1 MAAAPRRR
9 KCRRRLVAQGKA
21 NQTVCALQSRRGA
34 AGTLLRRGC
43 RSHGRQAIRT
53 VNRIVPAKSLLLALL
68 TLFVS
73 IAGADVPG
81 YTEPYKTITVSAAE
95 AGVIK
100 ELPVEEGSIVKE
112 GQILARLDVAQLEAE
127 LDIAKI
133 QTELQRTKVDRLEEL
148 ARSQR
153 AAKEELDR
161 ARADLKIREAEVR
174 KIQAGIETRTMRSPV
189 NGVVTEIKRD
199 PSEAVSMSNPHVLTV
214 VQIDRLIVNLFLP
227 PKRVERLKVGGSA
240 VLLLGESEQRMTALI
255 EFISPVTDAA
265 SGTVR
270 VKFVVDNSA
279 GKLRSG
285 VTALLAE

>member
-1 MAAAPRRR
+1 MNSN
-9 KCRRRLVAQGKA
+9 KLS
-21 NQTVCALQSRRGA
+21 N
-34 AGTLLRRGC
+34 LLLT
-43 RSHGRQAIRT
+43 A
-53 VNRIVPAKSLLLALL
+53 LLALL
-68 TLFVS
+68 APF
-73 IAGADVPG
+73 ARADVPG

-95 AGVIK
+95 PGVIK
-100 ELPVEEGSIVKE
+100 ELPVEEGTIVMQ

-133 QTELQRTKVDRLEEL
+133 QAELQRTKVERLDEL

-161 ARADLKIREAEVR
+161 ARGDAKIRDAEIR

-199 PSEAVSMSNPHVLTV
+199 LSEAVSMTNPHVLTV

-227 PKRVERLKVGGSA
+227 PQRSAKLTVGASA
-240 VLLLGESEQRMTALI
+240 ILLLGENAGRVPAVV

-270 VKFVVDNSA
+270 VKFVVANA
-279 GKLRSG
+279 GGKLRSG
-285 VTALLAE
+285 VTAFLAE

>member
-1 MAAAPRRR
+1 MNSNKLSNFLLAA
-9 KCRRRLVAQGKA
+9 
-21 NQTVCALQSRRGA
+21 
-34 AGTLLRRGC
+34 
-43 RSHGRQAIRT
+43 
-53 VNRIVPAKSLLLALL
+53 LLALL
-68 TLFVS
+68 ATP
-73 IAGADVPG
+73 ARADVPG

-95 AGVIK
+95 PGVIA
-100 ELPVEEGSIVKE
+100 ELPVEEGTIVKQ

-133 QTELQRTKVDRLEEL
+133 QAELQRTKVERLDEL

-161 ARADLKIREAEVR
+161 ARGDAKIRDAEIR

-199 PSEAVSMSNPHVLTV
+199 LSEAVSMANPHVLTV

-227 PKRVERLKVGGSA
+227 PHRTAKLTAGASA
-240 VLLLGESEQRMTALI
+240 VLLLAEPAGRVPAI
-255 EFISPVTDAA
+255 VEFISPVTDAA

-270 VKFVVDNSA
+270 VKFVLANTT

-285 VTALLAE
+285 VTAFLAE

>member
-1 MAAAPRRR
+1 MNSN
-9 KCRRRLVAQGKA
+9 KL
-21 NQTVCALQSRRGA
+21 SEI
-34 AGTLLRRGC
+34 LL
-43 RSHGRQAIRT
+43 T
-53 VNRIVPAKSLLLALL
+53 TLLALL
-68 TLFVS
+68 AS
-73 IAGADVPG
+73 GARADVPG

-95 AGVIK
+95 SGVIK
-100 ELPVEEGSIVKE
+100 DLPVEEGTVVKQ

-133 QTELQRTKVDRLEEL
+133 QAELQRTKSERLDDL

-161 ARADLKIREAEVR
+161 SRADLKIREAEIR
-174 KIQAGIETRTMRSPV
+174 KIQAAIETRTMRSPV

-199 PSEAVSMSNPHVLTV
+199 PSEAVSMTNPHVLTV

-227 PKRVERLKVGGSA
+227 PFRAEKLKPGGSA
-240 VLLLGESEQRMTALI
+240 TLILGENTQRVPAI
-255 EFISPVTDAA
+255 VEFISPVTDAA

-270 VKFVVDNSA
+270 VKFVLDNTA

-285 VTALLAE
+285 ITALLAE

>member
-1 MAAAPRRR
+1 MNSNKPS
-9 KCRRRLVAQGKA
+9 KF
-21 NQTVCALQSRRGA
+21 
-34 AGTLLRRGC
+34 LL
-43 RSHGRQAIRT
+43 T
-53 VNRIVPAKSLLLALL
+53 PLLALFAF
-68 TLFVS
+68 TVR
-73 IAGADVPG
+73 ADVPG

-100 ELPVEEGSIVKE
+100 ELPVEEGTVVKQ
-112 GQILARLDVAQLEAE
+112 GQILARLDVAQLDAE

-133 QTELQRTKVDRLEEL
+133 QAELQRTKVERLDEL

-161 ARADLKIREAEVR
+161 SRADLKIREAEIR
-174 KIQAGIETRTMRSPV
+174 KIQAAIETRTMRSPV
-189 NGVVTEIKRD
+189 NGVVTEIKRE
-199 PSEAVSMSNPHVLTV
+199 PSEAVSMNSPHVLTV

-227 PKRVERLKVGGSA
+227 QARAEKLKTGGSA
-240 VLLLGESEQRMTALI
+240 PLLLGESSSRTPATV

-270 VKFVVDNSA
+270 VKFVLDNTG